1 MLFLCWG
8 KREAAT
14 LSSYIIYYIFVK
26 NHILNMFTVKTGISL
41 RSASPWVVR
50 PKNKK
55 KKKKREEEEE
65 RNSVVVIAG
74 AKTRCGTT
82 FL

>member
-8 KREAAT
+8 KRGSCNIEF
-14 LSSYIIYYIFVK
+14 IYYLLYIFVK

-50 PKNKK
+50 PKIKK
-55 KKKKREEEEE
+55 KKKEEEEE
-65 RNSVVVIAG
+65 ESSN
-74 AKTRCGTT
+74 CGTT